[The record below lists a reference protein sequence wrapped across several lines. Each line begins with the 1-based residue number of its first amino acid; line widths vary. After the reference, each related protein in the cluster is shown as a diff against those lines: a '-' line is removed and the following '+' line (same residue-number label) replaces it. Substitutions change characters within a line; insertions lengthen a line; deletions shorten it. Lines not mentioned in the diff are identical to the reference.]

1 VVEPNQSGPVL
12 VTGGAGFVG
21 RAVLREL
28 VARRLGPVVAPSS
41 SDFDLTRQGDVA
53 TMFDTIRPRL
63 VIHLAA
69 RVGGIGANR
78 RYPADLYLANLLMG
92 TYLIE
97 EARRAGTPKTVVVG
111 TICSYPKIT
120 PVPFVEASLW
130 DGYPDETNAPYGVAK
145 KALLVQAQ
153 ANRAQYGQT
162 IIYLMPTNLYG
173 PGDKFHPE
181 VSHVIPALIKKCVDA
196 REAGGDEVEVWGT
209 GAASREFLYVDDA
222 ARGILDATEHYDG
235 EEPVNLGSGEELPV
249 RRLAEMIAEATGFD
263 GTLRWNP
270 RQPDG
275 QPRRQLDTSL
285 ASKLFGF
292 RATTA
297 LQDGLRE
304 TVSWYLANREVAEA
318 RRV

>member
-1 VVEPNQSGPVL
+1 ML
-12 VTGGAGFVG
+12 VTGASGFVG

-28 VARRLGPVVAPSS
+28 GARRLGPVVAPSS
-41 SDFDLTRQGDVA
+41 SEFDLTRHDDVA
-53 TMFDTIRPRL
+53 TMFDAFRPRL
-63 VIHLAA
+63 VVHLAA

-130 DGYPDETNAPYGVAK
+130 DGYPEETNAPYGLAK

-153 ANRAQYGQT
+153 ANRAQYGQS

-173 PGDKFHPE
+173 PGDKFHPD
-181 VSHVIPALIKKCVDA
+181 VSHVIPALIKKCVEA
-196 REAGGDEVEVWGT
+196 REAGHDEVEVWGT
-209 GAASREFLYVDDA
+209 GAASREFLYVADA
-222 ARGILDATEHYDG
+222 ARGIVDATEQYDG

-249 RRLAEMIAEATGFD
+249 RRLAEMIAEATGFE

-270 RQPDG
+270 SQPDG

-285 ASKLFGF
+285 ARKLFGF

-297 LQDGLRE
+297 LADGLRE

>member
-1 VVEPNQSGPVL
+1 ML
-12 VTGGAGFVG
+12 VTGGSGFVG

-28 VARRLGPVVAPSS
+28 GARRLGPVVAPSS
-41 SDFDLTRQGDVA
+41 ADFDLTRQDDVA
-53 TMFDTIRPRL
+53 TMFDAFRPRL
-63 VIHLAA
+63 VVHLAA

-92 TYLIE
+92 TYVIE

-120 PVPFVEASLW
+120 PVPFAEASLW
-130 DGYPDETNAPYGVAK
+130 DGYPEETNAPYGVAK

-153 ANRAQYGQT
+153 ANRAQYGQS

-173 PGDKFHPE
+173 PGDKFHVD
-181 VSHVIPALIKKCVDA
+181 VSHVIPALIKKCVEA
-196 REAGGDEVEVWGT
+196 REQGRTEVEVWGT
-209 GAASREFLYVDDA
+209 GAAAREFLYVADA
-222 ARGILDATEHYDG
+222 ARGIVDATEHYDG
-235 EEPVNLGSGEELPV
+235 EEPVNLGSGEEIPV
-249 RRLAEMIAEATGFD
+249 RRLAELIAEATGFE

-270 RQPDG
+270 SQPDG

-285 ASKLFGF
+285 ARKLFGF
-292 RATTA
+292 QATTA